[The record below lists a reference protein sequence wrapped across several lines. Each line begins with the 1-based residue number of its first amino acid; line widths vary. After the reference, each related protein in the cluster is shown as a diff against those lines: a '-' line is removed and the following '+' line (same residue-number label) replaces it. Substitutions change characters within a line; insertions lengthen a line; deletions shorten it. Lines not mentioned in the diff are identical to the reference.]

1 MHNLPGSTGH
11 LLGQTEEDIVGT
23 TDLLGH
29 DLNSPIA
36 TVISTL
42 DMLIGLIESDVDK
55 ATMQYFLK
63 GALAAARR
71 ERNMVFDLLDLA
83 RFEMDQYELRLEPID
98 LGLLLQKCLDDEAFV
113 VETKKVQLE
122 VDIPSKAGLLAEVE
136 IELFQRVFSAILDNI
151 MKFTVKGDRIQ
162 IAARRKEDRL
172 AFTFS
177 DTGRPF
183 SAEVLG
189 KVASRAP
196 HWNQR
201 QAGSRTS
208 VGMGLPFVSAVLK
221 AHGGTFEIKSS
232 PEGPL
237 TEFILTIP
245 ALNLTLPEG

>member
-1 MHNLPGSTGH
+1 MNNLPASTGH

-42 DMLIGLIESDVDK
+42 DMLIGLIDSDVEK
-55 ATMQYFLK
+55 ATVQYFLK

-71 ERNMVFDLLDLA
+71 ERNMLFDLLDLA
-83 RFEMDQYELRLEPID
+83 RFEMDQYELKLEPVD
-98 LGLLLQKCLDDEAFV
+98 MGLLLRKCLDEEAFV

-122 VDIPSKAGLLAEVE
+122 VDIPSGAGLVAEVE

-151 MKFTVKGDRIQ
+151 MKFTVKGDRIRVE
-162 IAARRKEDRL
+162 ARREENRL
-172 AFTFS
+172 MFRFS

-183 SAEVLG
+183 STELLG

-221 AHGGTFEIKSS
+221 AHQGSLEIKSQ
-232 PEGPL
+232 PAPPL

-245 ALNLTLPEG
+245 GLNLTLPEG

>member
-1 MHNLPGSTGH
+1 MSNLPASTGH

-55 ATMQYFLK
+55 ATVQYFLK
-63 GALAAARR
+63 GALTAARR
-71 ERNMVFDLLDLA
+71 ERNMLFDLLDLA
-83 RFEMDQYELRLEPID
+83 RFEMDQYELKLEPVD
-98 LGLLLQKCLDDEAFV
+98 LGMLLRKCLDDEAFV
-113 VETKKVQLE
+113 VDTKKVHLE
-122 VDIPSKAGLLAEVE
+122 VSIPSNAGLVAEVE
-136 IELFQRVFSAILDNI
+136 IELFQRVFSAIVDNI
-151 MKFTVKGDRIQ
+151 MKFTVKGDRIHV
-162 IAARRKEDRL
+162 AARREEDRVKII
-172 AFTFS
+172 FS

-183 SAEVLG
+183 STELLG

-221 AHGGTFEIKSS
+221 AHRGHFEIKSS
-232 PEGPL
+232 PEGPR

>member
-1 MHNLPGSTGH
+1 MDQLPASTGH
-11 LLGQTEEDIVGT
+11 LLGQTQEDIVGT

-55 ATMQYFLK
+55 ATVQYFLK

-83 RFEMDQYELRLEPID
+83 RFEMDQYELKLEPVD
-98 LGLLLQKCLDDEAFV
+98 LGLLLRKCLDDETFLV
-113 VETKKVQLE
+113 DTKKVHLD
-122 VDIPSKAGLLAEVE
+122 VDIPSQAGLVAEVE

-151 MKFTVKGDRIQ
+151 MKFTVKDDRIHVR
-162 IAARRKEDRL
+162 ARRKEDRL
-172 AFTFS
+172 TFTFS

-183 SAEVLG
+183 SAHLLG
-189 KVASRAP
+189 QVASRAP

-221 AHGGTFEIKSS
+221 AHGGAFEIKSS
-232 PEGPL
+232 TERPL

>member
-1 MHNLPGSTGH
+1 MDQLPASTGH
-11 LLGQTEEDIVGT
+11 LLGQTQEDIVGT

-55 ATMQYFLK
+55 ATVQYFLK

-83 RFEMDQYELRLEPID
+83 RFEMDQYELKLEPVD
-98 LGLLLQKCLDDEAFV
+98 LGLLLRKCLDDETFV
-113 VETKKVQLE
+113 IDTKKVHLE
-122 VDIPSKAGLLAEVE
+122 VDIPSKAGLVAEVE

-151 MKFTVKGDRIQ
+151 MKFTVKDDRIHVRAQ
-162 IAARRKEDRL
+162 CMEDQL
-172 AFTFS
+172 TFTFR

-183 SAEVLG
+183 SAHLLG
-189 KVASRAP
+189 QVARRAP

-232 PEGPL
+232 PELPL

>member
-1 MHNLPGSTGH
+1 MHDLPASTGH
-11 LLGQTEEDIVGT
+11 LLGQTENDIVGT

-42 DMLIGLIESDVDK
+42 DMLVGLIESDVDK
-55 ATMQYFLK
+55 ATVQYFLR

-83 RFEMDQYELRLEPID
+83 RFEMGQYELKLEPVD
-98 LGLLLQKCLDDEAFV
+98 LSLLLRKCLDEETFV
-113 VETKKVQLE
+113 ADTKKVQLE
-122 VDIPSKAGLLAEVE
+122 VDIPSGEGLVAEVE

-151 MKFTVKGDRIQ
+151 MKFTVKGDRIHIQ
-162 IAARRKEDRL
+162 ARREENRIK
-172 AFTFS
+172 FTFT

-183 SAEVLG
+183 SAELLG
-189 KVASRAP
+189 QVASRAP

-208 VGMGLPFVSAVLK
+208 VGMGLPFVSAVMK
-221 AHGGTFEIKSS
+221 AHGGSFEINSS
-232 PEGPL
+232 PDGPL